1 MFQEAVQSWGR
12 KRDKSRGSPC
22 VGLAPTRL
30 GPPAPPT
37 QPSPPEGWSDTAW
50 TGWGHSRL
58 QEKGCVRG

>member
-12 KRDKSRGSPC
+12 KRDESSGLTVCGAGSD
-22 VGLAPTRL
+22 
-30 GPPAPPT
+30 PPGAA
-37 QPSPPEGWSDTAW
+37 SSAHSAVSAEGWSDTAW